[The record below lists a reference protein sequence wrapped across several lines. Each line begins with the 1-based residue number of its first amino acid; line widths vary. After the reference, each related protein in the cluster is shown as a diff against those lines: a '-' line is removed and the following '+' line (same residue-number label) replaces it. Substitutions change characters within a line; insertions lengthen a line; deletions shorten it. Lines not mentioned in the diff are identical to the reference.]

1 MKKPILFILFL
12 TVLVFLI
19 CGCEDDIKDISD
31 TGSINTESVCE
42 ISDDLSKE
50 SESTADI
57 SESPDEESMVYADDM
72 VREVRI
78 EIYEEKTQKLIT
90 AFELTD
96 QQICTEIFL
105 TFDKCF
111 AELCEKYPYDAAP
124 DKDVITDYR
133 VAVYLNTY
141 YDTAKENLAYYIDIS
156 YPYGYTNDIYRL
168 MHHGGSPFGDY
179 VARCGKEFIDMVDEY
194 AKQYIPK

>member
-1 MKKPILFILFL
+1 MKKTIFLVFIL

-19 CGCEDDIKDISD
+19 CGCEDDKDISD
-31 TGSINTESVCE
+31 TGSINTESVGG
-42 ISDDLSKE
+42 ISENHSKE
-50 SESTADI
+50 SESI
-57 SESPDEESMVYADDM
+57 EEESVIHTDDM
-72 VREVRI
+72 VREVKI

-96 QQICTEIFL
+96 QQICVEIFS

-111 AELCEKYPYDAAP
+111 EELCEKYPHDAAP
-124 DKDVITDYR
+124 DKDVKTDYR

-141 YDTAKENLAYYIDIS
+141 YDAARENLAYYIDIS
-156 YPYGYTNDIYRL
+156 YPHGYTNDIYRL

>member
-42 ISDDLSKE
+42 IFDDHSKE

-72 VREVRI
+72 VREVKI

-90 AFELTD
+90 AFELTG
-96 QQICTEIFL
+96 QQICVEIFS

-111 AELCEKYPYDAAP
+111 AELCEKHPHDAAP
-124 DKDVITDYR
+124 DKDVKTDYR

-141 YDTAKENLAYYIDIS
+141 YDAAKENLAYYIDIS
-156 YPYGYTNDIYRL
+156 YPHGYTNDIYRL